1 MKTVPKYITKKI
13 YRVGQLMDQIVR
25 LNLEIE
31 EWIEQN
37 AGVKDGFD
45 FSEDNRDDRG
55 YAYWR
60 EGDFIAKVER
70 RLNEGGHDEA

>member
-13 YRVGQLMDQIVR
+13 YRVGQLMNQIVD

-37 AGVKDGFD
+37 AGVKDAFD
-45 FSEDNRDDRG
+45 FEMDNHDNRG
-55 YAYWR
+55 YAYWL
-60 EGDFIAKVER
+60 ESDFIAKVER
-70 RLNEGGHDEA
+70 RLNEKDA